1 MKDSPD
7 RFIALEGGHNFRDIG
22 GYPTGEGKVV
32 ARGRI
37 YRSGTMSEL
46 TDDDHAMLETL
57 GLQLVCDFRSTGERT
72 RRPSRFPSIPSYE
85 IWCRDYDLSGGDLVM
100 AMRHPDANANSS
112 RRLMIETY
120 RTLVYEQAPSYA
132 ELFRRIACGPLP
144 LVFHCSAGKDR
155 TGIAAAL
162 LLDLLGVSRQDIID
176 DYLLSDLFFARGCE
190 LVAKDPLG
198 DELSAIAKEVWEP
211 VMRADAD
218 YIRAMFEIVEA
229 RHGSI
234 AQFVREELG
243 IADDV
248 IELIRKRLLD

>member
-1 MKDSPD
+1 MKDCSD
-7 RFIALEGGHNFRDIG
+7 RFVALEGGHNFRDIG
-22 GYPTGEGKVV
+22 GYPTVGGRFV
-32 ARGRI
+32 ARGRV

-46 TDDDHAMLETL
+46 TDGDHVVLEEL

-85 IWCRDYDLSGGDLVM
+85 IWSRDYEISGADLVT
-100 AMRHPDANANSS
+100 AIRRPEADASSS
-112 RRLMIETY
+112 RCLMIETY

-144 LVFHCSAGKDR
+144 LIFHCSAGKDR

-176 DYLLSDLFFARGCE
+176 DYLLSDLFFARGCA

-198 DELSAIAKEVWEP
+198 DQLSTIAEEVWEP

-218 YIRAMFEIVEA
+218 YIRAMFETVEA

-234 AQFVREELG
+234 ARFVREELG
-243 IADDV
+243 IDDDV
-248 IELIRKRLLD
+248 IERIRRRLLD

>member
-1 MKDSPD
+1 MKDCSD
-7 RFIALEGGHNFRDIG
+7 RFVALEGGHNFRDIG
-22 GYPTGEGKVV
+22 GYSTADGQMV
-32 ARGRI
+32 ARGLV

-46 TDDDHAMLETL
+46 TDGDHAVLEDL

-72 RRPSRFPSIPSYE
+72 RRPSRFSSIPSFE
-85 IWCRDYDLSGGDLVM
+85 IWCRDYDLSGGDLLM
-100 AMRHPDANANSS
+100 AMRHPNADANSS

-132 ELFRRIACGPLP
+132 ELFRRIASGPLP

-162 LLDLLGVSRQDIID
+162 LLDLLGVSRQDIVD

-198 DELSAIAKEVWEP
+198 DQLSTIAKEVWEP

-218 YIRAMFEIVEA
+218 YIQAMFETMET
-229 RHGSI
+229 RHGSTT
-234 AQFVREELG
+234 QFLREELG
-243 IADDV
+243 LTDDI
-248 IELIRKRLLD
+248 IELVRARLLN